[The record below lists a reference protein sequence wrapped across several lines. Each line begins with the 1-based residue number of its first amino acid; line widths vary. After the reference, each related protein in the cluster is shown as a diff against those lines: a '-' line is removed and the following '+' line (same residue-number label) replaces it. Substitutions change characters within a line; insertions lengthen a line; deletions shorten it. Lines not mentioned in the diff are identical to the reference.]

1 MKAEHRKL
9 NDEIERLSESFSSL
23 RPKKSISKASAQ
35 FIWAVA
41 VMLIVIFVAFYLN
54 ARENNEM
61 VLRTRLMRCSTQV
74 AANLELHLRN
84 ITASIAVLIE
94 RLEQEGNN
102 PAVFSKYTIQI
113 LDEQP
118 ELTLI
123 RMIEPNGRGIQT
135 AINPI
140 LVNSD
145 LRQYNYL
152 DYPQVVRDAIADAF
166 LSNRVSISSFWFTAG
181 DSTSP
186 SIVIIYP
193 FTLKEKSYAFMSR
206 ISLNKLLEESIPP
219 SLKGDFEF
227 SLLHGTEAIA
237 GQAPYSPPDDYS
249 LPSYI
254 RDANPLPPSIQLYA
268 CDVEQNSAFFANTMH
283 FWLGGSLLLL
293 LISLFFLNR
302 EMRSNQNK
310 LEKALKE
317 LEIRRSLE
325 NSISFAILI
334 TDINNKIIYINNA
347 FKKLT
352 GYAEDELV
360 DKAPPYPFWG
370 DSSPLPSVLLKDIS
384 RVKPDA
390 FPHRFDLTIRHKDDD
405 NIQCIIWLTPY
416 YSSYNDHVGWI
427 YVMRDNTMEAQ
438 SMDLTNDAIA
448 SYQRLLNSVLSAI
461 SVVSHKPSGSLLGI
475 HNDKY
480 TEQLGNTV
488 DGHLAIS
495 KSFKEPYDVHGIR
508 EEEFYVDDLDRWFHV
523 NEARVTL
530 PGGSHVTL
538 QVALDIT
545 GRKISEQKL
554 EEQNNRM
561 ENSSRLITLGE
572 MASTIT
578 HEINQP
584 LTAVTAYASTAIEI
598 LEQARDVNKNQL
610 LEVFQKIAKQ
620 ADRINRIITNIRS
633 FAKKRQTSLECI
645 SLKDVLQD
653 AMELTKLVEKK
664 YRGVK
669 VLYRLPPQL
678 PLVECDPV
686 QINQILMNLVRN
698 SAEALIENNCSDKNI
713 TVSVEI
719 QGDFAKISVADHGP
733 GISETMKASLFTPFF
748 STKKNGLGLGLS
760 TCQTIAEAH
769 NTKLRVTDNVN
780 GGAIFS
786 FELRIGCNTKD
797 TNP

>member
-1 MKAEHRKL
+1 MAETKPQ
-9 NDEIERLSESFSSL
+9 NSDEIGRLSESFGFL
-23 RPKKSISKASAQ
+23 HPKSTISKASAQ
-35 FIWAVA
+35 FIWAIG
-41 VMLIVIFVAFYLN
+41 VMLVVIFVAFYLN

-61 VLRTRLMRCSTQV
+61 VLRTRLMRSSAQV

-84 ITASIAVLIE
+84 TTASIAVLIE

-102 PAVFSKYTIQI
+102 SAVFSKYTTQI

-118 ELTLI
+118 ELALI
-123 RMIEPNGRGIQT
+123 RMIEPNGRGVQT

-152 DYPQVVRDAIADAF
+152 DYPQVIRDAIADAF

-193 FTLKEKSYAFMSR
+193 FTLKDKSYAFMAR
-206 ISLNKLLEESIPP
+206 IALNKLLEVSIPP
-219 SLKGDFEF
+219 SLRGDFEF

-254 RDANPLPPSIQLYA
+254 REANPLPPSIQLYA
-268 CDVEQNSAFFANTMH
+268 CDVVQESGFFNNTLH
-283 FWLGGSLLLL
+283 FWLGGALLLL
-293 LISLFFLNR
+293 LLSLFFLNR
-302 EMRSNQNK
+302 EMRNNQNK
-310 LEKALKE
+310 LEKATKE
-317 LEIRRSLE
+317 LEIRRALE
-325 NSISFAILI
+325 NSITFAILI
-334 TDINNKIIYINNA
+334 TDLNNKIIYINNA

-352 GYAEDELV
+352 GYAEDELI

-384 RVKPDA
+384 RLKPGS
-390 FPHRFDLTIRHKDDD
+390 FPHRFDLTIRHKDDE
-405 NIQCIIWLTPY
+405 NIQCIIWLTPF
-416 YSSYNDHVGWI
+416 YSSYNEHVGWI
-427 YVMRDNTMEAQ
+427 YIIRDNTLEAQ

-480 TEQLGNTV
+480 TQQLGNTV
-488 DGHLAIS
+488 DGHMAIS
-495 KSFKEPYDVHGIR
+495 RSFKEPYDIHGIR
-508 EEEFYVDDLDRWFHV
+508 EGEFFVDDLSRWFHV

-538 QVALDIT
+538 QAALDIT
-545 GRKISEQKL
+545 ARKVSEQKL
-554 EEQNNRM
+554 EEQTNKM

-584 LTAVTAYASTAIEI
+584 LTAVTAYASTAIE
-598 LEQARDVNKNQL
+598 LMGQSKEVNKNQL
-610 LEVFQKIAKQ
+610 LEVFQKIATQ
-620 ADRINRIITNIRS
+620 AERIDRIIKNIRS

-653 AMELTKLVEKK
+653 SMELNKLVEKK
-664 YRGVK
+664 YLGVK
-669 VLYRLPPQL
+669 VRYKLPSVL

-698 SAEALIENNCSDKNI
+698 AAEALVENNCQDKTITISVDIASDM
-713 TVSVEI
+713 
-719 QGDFAKISVADHGP
+719 AKLSVADHGP

-769 NTKLRVTDNVN
+769 NTKLRVTDNTN
-780 GGAIFS
+780 GGAVFS
-786 FELRIGCNTKD
+786 FELKIGCNPKD